1 MNKKTSFFAPAIIF
15 SGLSLFLAGC
25 SGPNLFQRLLNLG
38 GQGPCAIVIVILD
51 VIFLFE
57 LFNSSKSSG
66 DKLIWALI
74 IIFIPIAGCLL
85 YYFLGRSKK
94 VED

>member
-1 MNKKTSFFAPAIIF
+1 MVS
-15 SGLSLFLAGC
+15 SLALLAAGC
-25 SGPNLFQRLLNLG
+25 SGPNLFQRLMNLG
-38 GQGPCAIVIVILD
+38 AQGPCTIVIVILD

-66 DKLIWALI
+66 DKLLWALI

-85 YYFLGRSKK
+85 YYFMGRSKTASK
-94 VED
+94 